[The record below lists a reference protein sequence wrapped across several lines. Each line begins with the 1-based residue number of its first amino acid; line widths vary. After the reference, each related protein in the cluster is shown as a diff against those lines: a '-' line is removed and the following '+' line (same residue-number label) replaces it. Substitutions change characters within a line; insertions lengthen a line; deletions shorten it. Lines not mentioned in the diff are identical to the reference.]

1 MFLLRH
7 LSSSQLLRG
16 RLLPCRSCGSR
27 GVSGT
32 GEGKSSF
39 VVPDNGY
46 DYDSDHDAIS
56 SYIFRHLDPSSWP
69 GSSAPSL
76 AVSSLSSVLGP
87 GFSLSRSTVA
97 PRTLSG
103 FLGLMSGDS
112 ASLLDEDIF
121 AIAIVVIVAA
131 RAIFTYL

>member
-69 GSSAPSL
+69 GSSVPSL
-76 AVSSLSSVLGP
+76 AAVSSLSSVLGP
-87 GFSLSRSTVA
+87 GFSLSTVA

-121 AIAIVVIVAA
+121 AIAIVLYILV
-131 RAIFTYL
+131 

>member
-16 RLLPCRSCGSR
+16 RLLPCRSCSSR

-87 GFSLSRSTVA
+87 GFSLSTVA